1 MKFATIAATVLVA
14 SSVLAT
20 AGVVSAD
27 TTMDGKANVSVT
39 NDGGKL
45 EITQVPGVNYTDQN
59 GKAVTNDLNFD
70 SVTLADLVTGSKQ
83 TKAEMKESAFG
94 VLNTL
99 NADWNL
105 TATVTKFSSETAG
118 ASAPFYGQLMING
131 VALTDNQSAPLY
143 TSASAGNWNNESHTV
158 WTSPLAKATMVVPT
172 GTKVGSYKA
181 DVTYKLSTGTNSNT
195 QSETTDAATQP
206 VAGSNE

>member
-1 MKFATIAATVLVA
+1 MKFATITATVLVA

-27 TTMDGKANVSVT
+27 TTMDGKANVSIT
-39 NDGGKL
+39 NDGGKF

-70 SVTLADLVTGSKQ
+70 SVTLADLVKNDKQ

-94 VLNTL
+94 VLNTW
-99 NADWNL
+99 NEDWNL
-105 TATVTKFSSETAG
+105 TTTVTKFSSEDAG
-118 ASAPFYGQLMING
+118 TSAPFYGQLMING

-143 TSASAGNWNNESHTV
+143 TSASAGNWNNDSHTV
-158 WTSPLAKATMVVPT
+158 LTSPVAKATMVVPT

-181 DVTYKLSTGTNSNT
+181 DVTYKLSTGTNANT
-195 QSETTDAATQP
+195 PAGTDAVAQDATN
-206 VAGSNE
+206 GNN